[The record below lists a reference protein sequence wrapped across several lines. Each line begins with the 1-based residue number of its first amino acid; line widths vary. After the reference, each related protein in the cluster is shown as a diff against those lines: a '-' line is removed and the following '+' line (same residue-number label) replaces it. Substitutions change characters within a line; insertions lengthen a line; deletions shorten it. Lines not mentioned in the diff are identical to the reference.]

1 MLKIKPKM
9 FNTFKLLNKYT
20 LEIVE
25 LSIDLK
31 VKLYPAYYIVIEPIQ
46 LKTDLGDCSI
56 CLNKLDSDIHKTDC
70 NHLYHRKC
78 YEEWLNYN
86 TKCPLCRTDNKYII
100 LSHNRNIT
108 YIEGDLTI
116 PVREFVINLGYTYLK
131 FDKDAFIKLY
141 KSSPALWLNTTNSS
155 ECKSILEPVFKLG
168 NIYISYFLRNTILF
182 GNEYEINN
190 IITSNEIYKENVLL
204 YLDCENEK
212 YNKGILSRKNFRIL
226 YEWIYDVMSAIRKEK
241 QIEYQNIMNTQILN
255 IMCTYIY
262 YNNITRREYQKLACI
277 AMYLVH
283 DKKLDLDFFEYI
295 SDFTYNVKELQ
306 EFSDKVESIV

>member
-1 MLKIKPKM
+1 M
-9 FNTFKLLNKYT
+9 FETFKLLNKYT

-25 LSIDLK
+25 RSIDLK
-31 VKLYPAYYIVIEPIQ
+31 VKLYPAYYIVIGPLQ
-46 LKTDLGDCSI
+46 LNTDLGDCSI

-70 NHLYHRKC
+70 NHIYHRKC
-78 YEEWLNYN
+78 YEEWLNYD
-86 TKCPLCRTDNKYII
+86 TRCPLCRTDNEYVT

-108 YIEGDLTI
+108 YIEGRLTI
-116 PVREFVINLGYTYLK
+116 PVREFVINLGYKYLK

-141 KSSPALWLNTTNSS
+141 KSSPVLWLKTTNSS

-182 GNEYEINN
+182 GNEYEISN
-190 IITSNEIYKENVLL
+190 ITKSDEIYEDNILL

-212 YNKGILSRKNFRIL
+212 YNKGILSRKNFRII
-226 YEWIYDVMSAIRKEK
+226 YEWIYEVMFAIRKDR

-262 YNNITRREYQKLACI
+262 YNNIIRKEYQKLACV
-277 AMYLVH
+277 AMYLVY
-283 DKKLDLDFFEYI
+283 DKKLDLEFFEYI
-295 SDFTYNVKELQ
+295 SDNTYNVKELQ
-306 EFSDKVESIV
+306 EFSDKVESIL